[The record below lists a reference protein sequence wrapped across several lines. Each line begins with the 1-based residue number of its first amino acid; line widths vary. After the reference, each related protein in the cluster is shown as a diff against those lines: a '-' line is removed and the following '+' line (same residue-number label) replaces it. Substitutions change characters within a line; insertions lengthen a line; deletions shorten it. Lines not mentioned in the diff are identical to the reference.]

1 MKFNKKILIPLVS
14 VLIAIVVVFLVIG
27 LTSEKPL
34 SSPVSGTVDEAPALP
49 TTSPA
54 ATEAKNTAVTL
65 SFVGDC
71 ILGVD
76 PVEYSEGSFIWYS
89 ENYPLSYF
97 FEKVYGVLSKDDF
110 TIANMECVLS
120 DNLSLK
126 PIDKGEGPAFWFRAK
141 AKNAG
146 ILTEGSVEVASV
158 VNNHVD
164 DFGDEGYTDTVKS
177 LENAGLLV
185 GEDCVP
191 VYFEKNG
198 IKIGLVCCNLWGQ
211 WQLGFVEDAL
221 EEMADKCDYKIVFFH
236 GGTEGR
242 HMPDNY
248 KIDACRELA
257 ESGLCDLIVGAHPHV
272 LQPLEVVDGVP
283 IMYSIGNFCFA
294 GNNYPE
300 NKTVIFQATITKDSA
315 GSLTTETN
323 IVPCYVYTGPYNNWQ
338 PAVITDPQDKADIMA
353 MVNTPV
359 EYTVETE
366 PTTTAPEESSSAYQE
381 YTEDIIYFP
390 EETESY
396 TEEFYEPEEDTYYE
410 DVYEDEYENDYED
423 DYYEEIETVISYY

>member
-54 ATEAKNTAVTL
+54 ATEAKDTAVTL

-300 NKTVIFQATITKDSA
+300 NKTVIFQATITKDNA

-381 YTEDIIYFP
+381 YTEDIIYYP

-396 TEEFYEPEEDTYYE
+396 TEEYYEPEEDTYYE
-410 DVYEDEYENDYED
+410 DVYEDEYENEYED

>member
-54 ATEAKNTAVTL
+54 ATEAKDTAVTL